1 MATVKKSIGHPGLR
15 VVIIGQGR
23 TKGRRSH
30 LLRIRETLYND
41 LKAIA
46 DGPFYL
52 VVEQAIQ
59 AYVRE
64 LRSRSEETVTIVL
77 ADNIDSTQEDFIAL
91 EKYEAKAKKASAE
104 AALENKRTVGRPL
117 SKVKKAGLVASCT
130 KEWAH
135 DGNSSRSTSVVRNDT
150 TSIRH
155 YGIERKG
162 YSAKN

>member
-1 MATVKKSIGHPGLR
+1 MATVKKSIGQAGLR

-59 AYVRE
+59 AYVKE
-64 LRSRSEETVTIVL
+64 LRSRSEETITIVL

-91 EKYEAKAKKASAE
+91 EKYEAKAKKAAAE
-104 AALENKRTVGRPL
+104 AALENKRTVGRPFAKA
-117 SKVKKAGLVASCT
+117 SKKS
-130 KEWAH
+130 
-135 DGNSSRSTSVVRNDT
+135 
-150 TSIRH
+150 
-155 YGIERKG
+155 
-162 YSAKN
+162 